1 MHVSCVAQLLLLCRL
16 QYHVGEELLL
26 HYGARKSWNKQEA
39 NRQHRLPGELSTC
52 EAADDASEACFFLG
66 YWGVY
71 NMGLGLG
78 CRGLGVFGTRR
89 ARDFVEGFRVSGF
102 RGCEFSLAHNT
113 SHATSTLLKNSIVRA
128 GTEGM

>member
-1 MHVSCVAQLLLLCRL
+1 
-16 QYHVGEELLL
+16 
-26 HYGARKSWNKQEA
+26 
-39 NRQHRLPGELSTC
+39 
-52 EAADDASEACFFLG
+52 
-66 YWGVY
+66 
-71 NMGLGLG
+71 MGLGLG